1 MEKELS
7 RVPRL
12 LSESYNS
19 GLVERL
25 YDSGGSVMLDIIIYL
40 CGNHIRD
47 LFGESWFSI
56 EDFCN
61 KMGYNR
67 TNLQRKLSKEQLK
80 DLFGK
85 RSPHYICK
93 DINGEEISHPIE
105 TVFEAA
111 LYKLGLENMSYPV
124 STNEGTSYIFIQIL
138 TKFEIRTNFKTKKGT
153 KRLYSATLN
162 NLIKDSV
169 YTLYNLIE
177 SQDYRELPSKYRY
190 FYLELSKMIYLIKY
204 KIKTGD
210 APSYRLTVDQ
220 LAKLFNLNFEENKE
234 RKRNVTKV
242 LKGINEHLR
251 FTNFQ
256 FKYVKGA
263 NDKWAYTVDFE
274 FSQETLD
281 YFDER
286 YTAMF
291 TQRFYSDLLW
301 RYAGLAFPNC
311 AVGRDRVNKVEDI
324 KSDRN
329 LYEDYLAWANS
340 PQNKALKKE
349 VYRENFFR
357 VFGKNPEEF
366 GLTSNAPT
374 VTREPKEFIVKNPP
388 TVTPEPEK
396 II

>member
-1 MEKELS
+1 
-7 RVPRL
+7 
-12 LSESYNS
+12 
-19 GLVERL
+19 
-25 YDSGGSVMLDIIIYL
+25 
-40 CGNHIRD
+40 
-47 LFGESWFSI
+47 
-56 EDFCN
+56 
-61 KMGYNR
+61 
-67 TNLQRKLSKEQLK
+67 
-80 DLFGK
+80 
-85 RSPHYICK
+85 
-93 DINGEEISHPIE
+93 
-105 TVFEAA
+105 
-111 LYKLGLENMSYPV
+111 
-124 STNEGTSYIFIQIL
+124 
-138 TKFEIRTNFKTKKGT
+138 
-153 KRLYSATLN
+153 
-162 NLIKDSV
+162 
-169 YTLYNLIE
+169 
-177 SQDYRELPSKYRY
+177 
-190 FYLELSKMIYLIKY
+190 MIYLIKY

-340 PQNKALKKE
+340 PQNKALKEE